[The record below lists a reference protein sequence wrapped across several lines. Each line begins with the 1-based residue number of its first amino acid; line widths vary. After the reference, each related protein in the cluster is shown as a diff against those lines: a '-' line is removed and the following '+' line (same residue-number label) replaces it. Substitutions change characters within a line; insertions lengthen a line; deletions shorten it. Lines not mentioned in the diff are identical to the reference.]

1 MALLEVLKYPAPIL
15 RSKTLPV
22 EKVDDEIRKMVND
35 MFETLKAEGA
45 LGLAANQVGIN
56 KRIFVMDDSEQ
67 MNNPQCFI
75 NPEVVEERGSIEF
88 TEGCLSFPG
97 IYPKV
102 TRPNYVKIKALDQN
116 GKEVFKEAEGYNAHC
131 LLHEIDHLNG
141 ITFLDY
147 LSPLKRKMAE
157 KKFAKLQRI
166 SL

>member
-1 MALLEVLKYPAPIL
+1 MALLEVLKYPAAIL
-15 RSKTLPV
+15 SKKTLPV
-22 EKVDDEIRKMVND
+22 DKIDDEIRKNVQD

-45 LGLAANQVGIN
+45 LGLAANQVGID
-56 KRIFVMDDSEQ
+56 KRIFVMDDSPD
-67 MNNPQCFI
+67 MTNPQCYI
-75 NPEVVEERGSIEF
+75 NPEVVEEKGSIEF
-88 TEGCLSFPG
+88 AEGCLSFPG
-97 IYPKV
+97 IYPKI
-102 TRPNYVKIKALDQN
+102 TRPNYVKIKALDLN

-157 KKFAKLQRI
+157 KKFMKLQRI